1 METVSNGKFGN
12 WSCSELAYWFRF
24 RLTTRH
30 DQTVYSRVASAVW
43 TALSLQLP
51 TNGTETGTTATSQT
65 YVKRDFEVGAVEQ
78 QHVIYDPRHAAGHV
92 TRTHCRRLT
101 LGLCRHH
108 VLFCEIEIK
117 RLPLIKSILQTTQ
130 KHNQARSTPT
140 TAYKSTN
147 GKVCHTP
154 QSSIN
159 RVLISVP
166 LALKTATPDLRLP
179 SQPYSIAAI

>member
-51 TNGTETGTTATSQT
+51 TTGTGDWNISNVADLRQAWFRSWSRRAAA
-65 YVKRDFEVGAVEQ
+65 RD
-78 QHVIYDPRHAAGHV
+78 IWPPTCCRPRHSDALSSSD
-92 TRTHCRRLT
+92 TRPMSSPRP
-101 LGLCRHH
+101 
-108 VLFCEIEIK
+108 FCEIEIK

-130 KHNQARSTPT
+130 KHNQARTTPT
-140 TAYKSTN
+140 TAYK
-147 GKVCHTP
+147 
-154 QSSIN
+154 
-159 RVLISVP
+159 R
-166 LALKTATPDLRLP
+166 
-179 SQPYSIAAI
+179 